1 MLIMQKTGEDY
12 LILSGDTITA
22 KLEKNTF
29 GTHGHSRGWL
39 HYQALPDGTM
49 MWCGV
54 DKRIFPNKPDA
65 PEIFSS
71 IKQAREYYGIGGK
84 A

>member
-1 MLIMQKTGEDY
+1 MLTLQKTGEDY
-12 LILSGDTITA
+12 LILSGETIIA
-22 KLEKNTF
+22 KLEKNRF
-29 GTHGHSRGWL
+29 GTHGHSRGWN
-39 HYQALPDGTM
+39 HYKAMPDSSM

-65 PEIFSS
+65 PELFKS
-71 IKQAREYYGIGGK
+71 IQEAREYYGIGGK

>member
-1 MLIMQKTGEDY
+1 MLIMQKTGKDY
-12 LILSGDTITA
+12 LILSGEKTIA
-22 KLEKNTF
+22 RLEKNYI
-29 GTHGHSRGWL
+29 GTHRHSRGWL

-65 PEIFSS
+65 PELFKS
-71 IKQAREYYGIGGK
+71 IQEARQYYGIGG
-84 A
+84 